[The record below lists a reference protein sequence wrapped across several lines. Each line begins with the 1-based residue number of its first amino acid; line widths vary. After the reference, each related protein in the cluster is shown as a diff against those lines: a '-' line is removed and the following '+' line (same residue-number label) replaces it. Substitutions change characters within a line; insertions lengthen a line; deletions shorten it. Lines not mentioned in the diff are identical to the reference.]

1 MESSASLRTRPAQA
15 ALGRTPHSRRAVR
28 DHAARS
34 AMSHRLELLLAGSA
48 LVVVI
53 LSGARAAVFW
63 PTAAY
68 LNTTAGAAG
77 GSSVRVECRTAMSI
91 RSRRL
96 IRTPGAF
103 PPSKTSLVPRPSPLA
118 STRADGD
125 ASNDR
130 RNISV
135 QSAHMFDNV
144 RRIFGQLFVY
154 GSADVAILAE
164 HNVL

>member
-1 MESSASLRTRPAQA
+1 
-15 ALGRTPHSRRAVR
+15 
-28 DHAARS
+28 
-34 AMSHRLELLLAGSA
+34 MSHRLELLLAGSA

-96 IRTPGAF
+96 IPGRQERSTIENIARA
-103 PPSKTSLVPRPSPLA
+103 TPLA
-118 STRADGD
+118 SRFYEG
-125 ASNDR
+125 R
-130 RNISV
+130 R
-135 QSAHMFDNV
+135 
-144 RRIFGQLFVY
+144 RRF
-154 GSADVAILAE
+154 
-164 HNVL
+164 